1 MKSKSSN
8 KSFGILFFIVF
19 LIIGA
24 WPLFKG
30 NEANLYFLFTSMVFL
45 ILGLLNAKILTPLNN
60 SWVKL
65 GEILGKIISPIVM
78 LTIFLFV
85 VTPIAILIKIAK
97 KDILNLKFNNKI
109 ESYWIERKENEGSMK
124 NQF

>member
-45 ILGLLNAKILTPLNN
+45 ILGLINAKILTPLNN

-85 VTPIAILIKIAK
+85 ATPIAILIKIAK

>member
-45 ILGLLNAKILTPLNN
+45 ILGLINAKILTPLNN

-85 VTPIAILIKIAK
+85 VTPIAILIKIVK

>member
-45 ILGLLNAKILTPLNN
+45 ILGLINAKILTPLNN

>member
-19 LIIGA
+19 LIIGV

-30 NEANLYFLFTSMVFL
+30 NEANLYFLFTSLGFL
-45 ILGLLNAKILTPLNN
+45 ILGLINAKILAPLNN

-78 LTIFLFV
+78 LAIFLFV
-85 VTPIAILIKIAK
+85 VTPISILIKIAK

-109 ESYWIERKENEGSMK
+109 KSYWIERKENVGSMK